1 MKMRKSKG
9 LSFYE
14 KKYIKKLLNKCNN
27 KEFEVKYL
35 KEVVKKLEEIEG
47 RLIFSRGE
55 ILI

>member
-1 MKMRKSKG
+1 MEMRKSKE

-14 KKYIKKLLNKCNN
+14 NIYITKLLNKWNN

-35 KEVVKKLEEIEG
+35 KEVAKKLEEVEG

-55 ILI
+55 ILM